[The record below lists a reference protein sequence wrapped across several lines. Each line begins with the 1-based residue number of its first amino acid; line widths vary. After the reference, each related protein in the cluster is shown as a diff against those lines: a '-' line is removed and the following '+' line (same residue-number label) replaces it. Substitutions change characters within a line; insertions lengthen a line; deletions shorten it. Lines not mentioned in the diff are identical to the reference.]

1 MTPLDISVIL
11 LLDFGIRFELSD
23 KGDIAMSDFC
33 VTEDGRVFDISPMR
47 EAKGLC
53 SYGLKPASHS
63 EFVYREGSV

>member
-1 MTPLDISVIL
+1 
-11 LLDFGIRFELSD
+11 
-23 KGDIAMSDFC
+23 MSDFC
-33 VTEDGRVFDISPMR
+33 VTEDGRVFDILPMR